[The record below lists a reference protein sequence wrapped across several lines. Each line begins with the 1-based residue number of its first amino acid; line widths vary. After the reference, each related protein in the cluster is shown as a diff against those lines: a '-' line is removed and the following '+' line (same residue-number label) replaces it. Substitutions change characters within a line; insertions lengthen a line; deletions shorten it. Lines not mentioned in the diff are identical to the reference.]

1 MDEKQKPLYELY
13 TELPEFGYQVAETYE
28 EFEKAFT
35 TDPDAENNRHALFEE
50 LKEQGLG
57 PEDYETFYSTLFQ
70 PKDANTSVAIDPN
83 APKPSTQP
91 QTKQTDQKSNG
102 TATNVVPG
110 TGPATETTDKVAAAK
125 GANNSLLG
133 GSQSITSVL
142 DNMAND
148 AKQAVTTPTDPQLT
162 QSAQSASMQH
172 GQPPTV
178 VSQQEKARGYNVWKT
193 KINNAFDTY
202 AQGKIDDK
210 QFKST
215 IESVAKDIESRT
227 GNNEERNEF
236 NTFIKDLQKRAQN
249 TRNTKSVQVKAG
261 YEAFPD
267 NSDSVVWDFKLSRK
281 QLPHQQD
288 YVRTLRNMVTGGQ
301 SFNVMYNVTDPE
313 IQRDYQ
319 IVSDPKAESTYKPND
334 YILGESEAQK
344 DRDYQLYAAYLYLNG
359 GDLPDWLD
367 YTAQNNIKALSKKDL
382 ETKANQWK
390 SLVDGTRTK
399 RKYKGQNSIADY
411 YASQNTFSTG
421 EARATRGNR
430 FATIVLPN
438 GTYQTVDIHDVK
450 GDQASVGDAR
460 KAFNARFNST
470 ETADGSGGGN
480 AQAPKGDTYLMPTIF
495 NEERYSNSF
504 PEWDDLDDKTKAQ
517 FDNSVFKYW
526 DEMNKRQAISVPV
539 FVANGKS
546 VDRAEDEFNA
556 KNAKTQFAQLTKRE
570 EIESQLKH
578 AKKLREQLETAYENL
593 RQSAREERGGGVST
607 MLGDAGQFRA
617 AFHNID
623 NFIEAG
629 ERAIKDRHYS
639 AFASFWENFSDADG
653 WTLGLTGL
661 NEALGL
667 NHLASG
673 EGVNPEIEKAFGG
686 KKGVKEFAAAVQYF
700 GQKSEQ
706 WRQKLGYYD
715 EAGKAGLIQFMG
727 SSLLPT
733 FKIATVAGNAA
744 KGVIKYLGKYAVR
757 ALDKGV
763 AETASAGV
771 RAVSQSAINRS
782 LKTAL
787 KEGGMAAATRYGAAK
802 TLNVGVNATALAAQG
817 FTDGT
822 ILSVPEVFT
831 NVANYSTGNAQVA
844 EITREGIKFGD
855 KLFVHDD
862 QKSERDVI
870 KETFQRGQAEWMGM
884 RLGEI
889 FGPWSRYLDQH
900 MMSWG
905 KTAYKKTLGKFLDGS
920 NLDKTLGMIAKG
932 AKATDVYKFVTNR
945 FEQAGMGGSLTF
957 YAQNNLSQLINVMT
971 VGDMS
976 VGEAL
981 SGKKGNN
988 ISWADMTWGQI
999 QKAWGAVIDN
1009 AIVCGVHTTIGAASY
1024 KKQCFDLARL
1034 QRKNEKECSRVL
1046 GEDYWSKLKHDIDL
1060 CGETSDKALI
1070 AYTRAIKDNT
1080 DLSDEAKQAIINY
1093 AVTFKTQQALNYG
1106 ALNNGKTNALDLR
1119 YQEAYD
1125 AGADVKSPDE
1135 ISKLQENANSAK
1147 ESLAKLLGCSTDE
1160 VDSKVKGFGEGYREI
1175 YEAATKDIPD
1185 EQKKKE
1191 VQNAL
1196 DVYFTNLAAVEGAH
1210 DVLIID
1216 HEQKLEQNKS
1226 YVEQNSNKESETTI
1240 QATDKDGR
1248 IWYVISGDP
1257 RSTNS
1262 SDMLI
1267 VRDGVTGEIGHGS
1280 ASEFEFAS
1288 EQNTQDLV
1296 NEGNKSI
1303 SEEYLSKRNAI
1314 LKGETLPERGD
1325 KVSVLDA
1332 NGKVIEVT
1340 VEGIEQSETDGTPT
1354 GITVRTEDG
1363 QMYNFT
1369 TDEYRNA
1376 VKGVAERET
1385 ATYIKNDNSALNR
1398 AVSSSQIA
1406 TGTEFVHN
1414 GKRYTFDHIDDKGNW
1429 VARPVGQE
1437 GHLVEF
1443 SEEEVRTGIDDLLNG
1458 KDQDSEQSETNIDEE
1473 IKVGTEFT
1481 FEDGTPGVVTEI
1493 KDDGTIF
1500 IASKDSPVSF
1510 GETRERVA
1518 ELIAKSNNAEQA
1530 TDAIGEGSKTQ
1541 DSPETATD
1549 DRKKQTAADISVDD
1563 EITIN
1568 GHTYKVEGIDG
1579 NKCAIE
1585 KDGRRYIWRVSD
1597 IEKGIEDGRVK
1608 INAETKS
1615 TDAAGQSSEA
1625 GIAPGERTEGE
1636 SATGLS
1642 SGNKIPEGEAV
1653 SSDVSSDQET
1663 DKVETSHT
1671 NEEESSAEVKSQPQ
1685 EGQTIVTG
1693 EKPKEVPATEAS
1705 IDHHTPAL
1713 NRIPKDEKGEP
1724 MFEKAPLDQ
1733 SYDALLE
1740 QTGGSAETTSEVIK
1754 EMIED
1759 KRKALADAESEEI
1772 PHADGA
1778 MAKIAARKAHDEKVK
1793 QARQELEYWENLA
1806 RVPEERKDNASTTD
1820 EHGVPF
1826 VTSSDGNVDFG
1837 QITEST
1843 GLEAAPIRLSE
1854 GVVDEKGNGYG
1865 LKHIEVRHGAQI
1877 RNAGFAS
1884 VKDFVKYVAENYD
1897 KDNVKVGKRRADG
1910 SGTYLIQVE
1919 DGHSNVLYI
1928 ELSRDGKYWNVN
1940 SGGVFRKGYAEKK
1953 ENVERNSEGSAS
1965 AATTQDQSFVQTDS
1979 KNGSE
1984 SAVTHGDS
1992 QRVSVGKDTNEDDTT
2007 QTSPT
2012 EKSETDNKNTLS
2024 DQVSEASKG
2033 VGTEST
2039 GSKKT
2044 NARKTDGEPH
2054 AHSEQPLTERTR
2066 QACESVAKSLGIDVE
2081 WVDHLSENGE
2091 FDPNGKNGRPVI
2103 RIARDA
2109 ENPLSTVFGHEGTHA
2124 VRSISEEA
2132 YKSLVDKARAV
2143 VGEEEWNQRLKDA
2156 KELYEDDHLTDDQIV
2171 EEVVADI
2178 VGEMI
2183 TNRDMAEKLAY
2194 RLDHPT
2200 LSALR
2205 DVARK
2210 MWETVKRFVGGNK
2223 LTAYE
2228 QAVKDFAD
2236 TIERAFADA
2245 QKVYADEVATPSIE
2259 GMATRFGETFTDYRP
2274 QSVPWGSGT
2283 LTDKANA
2290 PKRYSQRQ
2298 IIKGAGLDV
2307 DIEKDGKVTFSLGG
2321 RKFDKTHHLTV
2332 DDVKSI
2338 DSPLNALVN
2347 TCVKNGSL
2355 KDPETVFEKY
2365 TDFLN
2370 RVLDKGDKGFEYL
2383 SDQWA
2388 WSGEALYKSVSNNSD
2403 AQYTKSVDITRVCKK
2418 NEAVIN
2424 AICELQ
2430 LQQRY
2435 GVTPG
2440 QVLDLYNASIE
2451 QDFQVPCPVCYVFS
2465 RYINN
2470 GQYASALI
2478 QGKELYGDKIKDTSK
2493 MTPAQRQKYVQ
2504 GWLDELSAIK
2514 QWKTEHKNEIAE
2526 AKRNLSTIMQ
2536 TVDALAE
2543 DITSG
2548 KLTGALRANA
2558 EKKIRALNKL
2568 YQESLNLVNYA
2579 SLDGWITNFAIFKKG
2594 GKGTAEETT
2603 ETDTLEEDNSTTFDV
2618 NEWHPYEDTYREGGE
2633 IYPDEVALDLRRAA
2647 EASVEY
2653 PGIERF
2659 RHTRGAAAGKAIQ
2672 LAADNALGET
2682 AELLGI
2688 ANPEDRKNNYSALQK
2703 AYAEASPEARA
2714 KLMKMHEDRIK
2725 KSIVYAARQT
2735 LRGGIRQW
2743 SWSDNIERLSP
2754 DVFVNLMQIHMIG
2767 GALQAYSKQLE
2778 GVELVAAMNGYV
2790 NGSLM
2795 GKGIGYKKVSADY
2808 DGPKYYNVR
2817 DGQYYTLVFDNV
2829 VGIEPFD
2836 HDGKHG
2842 LFYLNQM
2849 YDRAGNIIV
2858 GMDDIHVRACMADPR
2873 IFFIIPWHKS
2883 GMTNHI
2889 LMQMY
2894 SYLGVPLDG
2903 LEGARDY
2910 TDVQEEKKYTEKSNV
2925 PSDVQSFWESHNY
2938 NDKFRSGI
2946 GTIESGRMVTS
2957 EDGKTYL
2964 RLSEAQLHY
2973 RELRNALLEH
2983 NSYDANDKFWAEH
2996 QDWLQEI
3003 EADEFLSQVRKKVK
3017 AVNDLGETMTSGDTN
3032 YVYPYEYW
3040 DMNSTFD
3047 TADVNGQ
3054 RYLEYCRRMGF
3065 QPKFTGIAKGKFTDF
3080 GNFADEPGYWKLLI
3094 DRRMYDRQGKF
3105 QDLTPVTL
3113 DGFTPDLCDPEKT
3126 GERFN
3131 VTRVADDAKTKDIV
3145 GRAQEMERERGYAKT
3160 GRTRDRQFVPT
3171 PKYDSSSTYASRAA
3185 KRDAAA
3191 QRYNKAALADA
3202 RVLAD
3207 AKSILEGK
3215 AKDAYEKAKAKGNV
3229 SEERLAQLEKEYK
3242 DAKREREK
3250 AQKAAGTAGVRH
3262 SRRRNPTPEERAI
3275 RDELANTMKDAG
3287 IDVSVDDEVGQKV
3300 MDAEREM
3307 DDVRMEAKHHSEEA
3321 ERRNRTLSTVDNA
3334 ISIVS
3339 GRPVKEVRAERK
3351 AREEK
3356 FKAETKDLYDRVL
3369 SGNFDDVTLQRIN
3382 DYLDNVTPNNEFGRR
3397 ISKRLP
3403 QEVVRRVRK
3412 GERASEVDVLFS
3424 RISESAV
3431 PANERTRPEAKRRI
3445 EEKKKELLKGWAI
3458 ATGNWHTSVEDFTH
3472 NTEPIGSGKD
3482 SVVYQSDDGKSVIK
3496 VSAGKDNLKKFRPD
3510 IDAITLFNHVFRN
3523 SPYKILGYGE
3533 VDGKFVKFLKQPI
3546 VDFTDSTPL
3555 SAEERVRY
3563 MDNLGFKPMNE
3574 ERTAFTNGTYVV
3586 ADLQGNNIVRDKAG
3600 NIRVIDADVKLHTKD
3615 FGGKYQYPAVETDF
3629 PADNGIREQRV
3640 YHGSGADFDH
3650 FDHSHMGEGEG
3661 AQVYGWGTYVTEV
3674 EGIGRMYARASNQS
3688 TLQKEKLKSDIS
3700 RARERL
3706 PFMKGEYKTALE
3718 KEIVQKEEELSKIS
3732 DANHH
3737 LYTVEIPDD
3746 NGSNYLDW
3754 TKEYSEK
3761 DVYSI
3766 VDRLLDVAAAKEKD
3780 GNLDDY
3786 EKFRDAADHIAEWVD
3801 GGLENDFFNKL
3812 TGANIYRKVAGS
3824 FEDYSEEEASKLLS
3838 EAGFTGIKYPAENM
3852 RGGRADGAKDYVVF
3866 NEADA
3871 KITDHIRFFRTPNGE
3886 AYGFTLGGK
3895 IYIDPRIA
3903 KADTPIHEYTHLWAT
3918 ALRQGNP
3925 EEWANVVNLMKG
3937 EKELW
3942 DEVKRR
3948 YPELKTDDEIA
3959 DEVLAHYSGKRG
3971 AERLREEQRK
3981 IAEGEGTTLEKARA
3995 IRALENVKRALDKFW
4010 KGVADFLHIHYTSAE
4025 EVADRVMSDLLNGVN
4040 PTKYGT
4046 DNKVR
4051 EQYLGEKGAENLD
4064 GNYVNKDLNRMGNKA
4079 VAEKM
4084 EKDGKDDATIKI
4096 ATGWERGADGKWRY
4110 EIPDFTVD
4118 FEYAQYCIENG
4129 KDAPLWRVARE
4140 TDLFLAYP
4148 ELGDIPVKFAPRSD
4162 EGGHYDP
4169 NTHEIVVSTY
4179 GKLDQESFH
4188 DVLIHEVQHAIQDIE
4203 GFNPGANPQDSRV
4216 KSLAAKAD
4224 RYYMAQLKAQ
4234 ASVKGNLKRM
4244 SQSTIKEKEEEAQ
4257 KEYDVDYLTAH
4268 LIVDTQRRTR
4278 FPEEAKQKIIKQL
4291 VQKCHNTPLEVR
4303 KASADIIND
4312 PDYFFKKL
4320 SHKAFDV
4327 YMKNMGEVEARNVE
4341 TRRLLSDFTR
4351 RHTIATDTEDIPRDK
4366 QLFVYGD
4373 SNGGGKRH
4381 SRRKGKDHTIY
4392 GGNSGYV
4399 GHSMSKRA
4407 AEAREEGRYPK
4418 NDFRKTYEVS
4428 PKSFDALVEAGIIND
4443 GEWHH
4448 TSVYGNKTTFY
4459 GWDDIDAQIYAEN
4472 KAEIDGIVK
4481 QTKPMTFDEMNDY
4494 VRSNNPFK
4502 RESTSKEYNDRIDE
4516 VYRWGNREGRKINAE
4531 YESGTTEESE
4541 NERMYRL
4548 NELRAEEERRMDDIR
4563 RQYPEDALIEANNKK
4578 HSEWESE
4585 QIANM
4590 RNHNKNLSDKLNKF
4604 FEEKRKEYSEESG
4617 VRYSLRSGEDLK
4629 AQYKLTDKE
4638 KDDATKRI
4646 DERIAD
4652 LHRQREMEQSLKSE
4666 NGNFAESHND
4676 SGYLPRDTKA
4686 VGAQSVVPSGA
4697 KVENKFSPKE
4707 SLLKNLSDFI
4717 SNFGDADNINAENF
4731 PTQLFEGF
4739 GFKQREEA
4747 KDKQTSLYVKTQ
4759 TADGEKL
4766 TIRLSDHSGNALS
4779 IIKKGGRADKG
4790 YSIVIETP
4798 SSANTKFKPNK
4809 YSKVIEFVYKNP
4821 TKERLEQIAK
4831 GVFDLVDNGEYIDLA
4846 DADEIHSSPKIGG
4859 EPNGLP
4865 APSGLSVTYKQNEN
4879 SSFRTSYGTTTE
4891 KESPEAKTA
4900 AADTLSKEMNLQGNV
4915 TVLTSTD
4922 GLTGKKAS
4930 APGWCDPKTG
4940 HITIVLPNNADAA
4953 DVQKT
4958 VFHEAVGHH
4967 GLRRLVGDGNFN
4979 DFLDNVYNNAEQG
4992 ITQAIDQLA
5001 KEKHQ
5006 GDRRK
5011 ATEEYMST
5019 LAEDGSFL
5027 NAGNRSLFQKV
5038 KQLFT
5043 DLLRKAGINLGTKL
5057 TDNDLRYILWKSYK
5071 NLTDNGNPD
5080 VFSQAEDI
5088 AKQNHLKVGD
5098 YAKHET
5104 AAEREINNADN
5115 ERGLLFRT
5123 PSAPNNDPMNVA
5135 SSYYN
5140 QKAETLGTK
5149 TLFGGL
5155 WAAMRH
5161 PKENGRKFLNEASES
5176 FFDYSRSVKALQ
5188 DGIAKALGRPIRD
5201 DEDAWRTMNT
5211 LPAVNQEQLNAVQ
5224 NNLVAPLGEHI
5235 GNIIKNTK
5243 DKPGGARTMDDVEI
5257 YLNCKHALERNKA
5270 MAERNA
5276 EEVMDKAKKNLANMM
5291 DKAYAEKLRIMASGD
5306 QQAISDYNKEVSNI
5320 KSRMAQ
5326 GKRIADSEY
5335 AKVAADQLGTFADR
5349 KGLLVVIGQ
5358 TADAYIDASRDQY
5371 VEAQRRDYSG
5381 LTEIFHPDYK
5391 EQRAQGVT
5399 YDVNDLEDEAQ
5410 NLVAQFEGAVG
5421 KADIDEL
5428 WKLVGNLTDFALRK
5442 SYVSGNIS
5450 LQQYQSTKAMYANY
5464 VPLRGWNS
5472 KNADDVY
5479 NYVSGG
5485 NGLTPEDFQKVM
5497 KKAYGRESRAGY
5509 IFGTM
5514 IDMATTAVSQG
5525 NRNVMKQCLLNLAE
5539 RSQTNLLRAGEVV
5552 YEQSSNGTLTP
5563 VLPKVHDG
5571 MTEQEI
5577 ADAYSDWQDD
5587 VKNGLA
5593 NGTYIRINSKLKTG
5607 FNAPQW
5613 EEDQHQIVVN
5623 RNGKKYIVYVN
5634 GNPRA
5639 AQAVNGL
5646 LDFTSDYN
5654 ATEKRLLRHFAA
5666 VQTSFS
5672 PEFVVSNAQR
5682 DLATAAASGFIKEG
5696 AGYTKDFVAN
5706 YFKIMPGG
5714 SLLNGD
5720 AKTGTEKVVG
5730 IYDLIRRY
5738 DRNEL
5743 DLTNDTDR
5751 YYYEFCTNGGK
5762 TGITNLR
5769 RIEDY
5774 QEQVDKMTREV
5785 QNKYGTMPRRA
5796 VKGIL
5801 DAIEYIN
5808 AGVEN
5813 ATRFATYM
5821 TSRQRGKSV
5830 KQSIHD
5836 AKECSVNFNAHG
5848 SGAWMDSFFRK
5859 HYNYANAVFQSLRMN
5874 KEWMKSDPKRYTGVV
5889 AGALAMGMLSA
5900 LLGTAICGGND
5911 DDENGYYGLS
5921 EWNRYRFFNIPVA
5934 KHGFL
5939 HYALP
5944 QEFRGMFGTGASI
5957 VDLING
5963 KITTDHFVKTLMSNI
5978 NDFSVVPFYDD
5989 DAYNLASG
5997 DMSIPGMLVKGFIP
6011 TAVAPITDA
6020 YLYNRDFLGRPIT
6033 NATSNNQQAP
6043 EWQRAGKDTPQA
6055 MIDAS
6060 KWLNEH
6066 TGGQPNRRGGLE
6078 NATGTM
6084 LNPSA
6089 IWYIIEQVGGG
6100 TMTFATKMKKT
6111 FEAMLTGDTSELKV
6125 NDIPF
6130 AGKFYVSSGDDK
6142 SKQRTI
6148 NEQYNGITQDFKNLD
6163 YELRK
6168 NWRGKNITDGEFN
6181 LRMRELMDE
6190 GQVELWDSIVGNEH
6204 AIKKMQRAIRKN
6216 PDDEE
6221 LKKELDSLIYQNK
6234 VEIVHKYEAWKKK
6247 YHK

>member
-13 TELPEFGYQVAETYE
+13 TELPESGYQVAETYE

-35 TDPDAENNRHALFEE
+35 TDPDAEKNRHTLFEE
-50 LKEQGLG
+50 LKDKGLG
-57 PEDYETFYSTLFQ
+57 PENYETFYSTLFQ
-70 PKDANTSVAIDPN
+70 PKDAKTSVAIDPN
-83 APKPSTQP
+83 TTKPSTQS
-91 QTKQTDQKSNG
+91 QTKQVDQ
-102 TATNVVPG
+102 TATGTPTNVASG
-110 TGPATETTDKVAAAK
+110 TGSAAGTTDKVAAAK
-125 GANNSLLG
+125 DANK
-133 GSQSITSVL
+133 SQLDSRPSITSVL
-142 DNMAND
+142 DNVAND
-148 AKQAVTTPTDPQLT
+148 VKQAVTTSTDPQLN

-172 GQPPTV
+172 GQSPTV
-178 VSQQEKARGYNVWKT
+178 VNQQEKSRGYNVWKT
-193 KINNAFDTY
+193 KISNAFDDY
-202 AQGKIDDK
+202 ALGKIDDK

-215 IESVAKDIESRT
+215 IDNVGKDIESGT
-227 GNNEERNEF
+227 DNQDERNEF

-249 TRNTKSVQVKAG
+249 TRSTKSVQVKAG
-261 YEAFPD
+261 YEAFPN

-334 YILGESEAQK
+334 YILGESKAQK
-344 DRDYQLYAAYLYLNG
+344 DKDYQLYAAYLYLNG

-367 YTAQNNIKALSKKDL
+367 YTAQNKIKALSKQEL

-399 RKYKGQNSIADY
+399 RKYKGLNSIADY

-421 EARATRGNR
+421 EARATYGNR

-438 GTYQTVDIHDVK
+438 GTYQTVDIHGVK

-470 ETADGSGGGN
+470 ETADESGNGN

-539 FVANGKS
+539 FVENGKS
-546 VDRAEDEFNA
+546 VDKAEDEFNA

-570 EIESQLKH
+570 EIESQIKQ
-578 AKKLREQLETAYENL
+578 AKKLRKLLETAFENL
-593 RQSAREERGGGVST
+593 RQSAKEERNGGVST
-607 MLGDAGQFRA
+607 MLGDAGQFRV
-617 AFHNID
+617 AFRNID

-639 AFASFWENFSDADG
+639 AFTSFWENLSDAGG
-653 WTLGLTGL
+653 WSLGLTNL

-673 EGVNPEIEKAFGG
+673 EGVSPEIEKAFGG

-700 GQKSEQ
+700 GQKAEQ

-727 SSLLPT
+727 TSMLPT
-733 FKIATVAGNAA
+733 FKVATLAGNAA
-744 KGVIKYLGKYAVR
+744 KGVVKFLGKYAVK

-763 AETASAGV
+763 AETASASI

-802 TLNVGVNATALAAQG
+802 SLNVGVNAAALVAQG

-831 NVANYSTGNAQVA
+831 NVANRRTGNAQVA

-855 KLFVHDD
+855 ELFVHDN
-862 QKSERDVI
+862 QNSERDVI
-870 KETFQRGQAEWMGM
+870 KETLQRGQAEWMGM

-920 NLDKTLGMIAKG
+920 NLEKTLGMIAKG
-932 AKATDVYKFVTNR
+932 AKATDVYKYVTNR
-945 FEQAGMGGSLTF
+945 LEQAGMGGSLTF
-957 YAQNNLSQLINVMT
+957 YTQNNLSQLINALT
-971 VGDMS
+971 VGDVS
-976 VGEAL
+976 VSEAL

-1024 KKQCFDLARL
+1024 KKQCLDLTRL
-1034 QRKNEKECSRVL
+1034 QRKNEKECTRVL
-1046 GEDYWSKLKHDIDL
+1046 DEEYWAKLKHDIDL

-1070 AYTRAIKDNT
+1070 AYTRAIRDNA
-1080 DLSDEAKQAIINY
+1080 DLSGEAKQAIINY
-1093 AVTFKTQQALNYG
+1093 ALTLKTQQALNYG

-1119 YQEAYD
+1119 YQDAYD

-1135 ISKLQENANSAK
+1135 ISKLQENANSARV
-1147 ESLAKLLGCSTDE
+1147 SLAKLLGCSTDE

-1175 YEAATKDIPD
+1175 YEAATKDIAD

-1191 VQNAL
+1191 VQNVL

-1210 DVLIID
+1210 DALIVD

-1226 YVEQNSNKESETTI
+1226 YVEQNSNKESGTTI

-1257 RSTNS
+1257 RRTNS

-1280 ASEFEFAS
+1280 VSEFEFAS

-1385 ATYIKNDNSALNR
+1385 ATYIGNDNFALNR
-1398 AVSSSQIA
+1398 AISSSQVA
-1406 TGTEFVHN
+1406 TGTEFVHD
-1414 GKRYTFDHIDDKGNW
+1414 GKRYTFDHIDDNGNW

-1437 GHLVEF
+1437 GHSVEF
-1443 SEEEVRTGIDDLLNG
+1443 SEEEVRTGIDDLLAG
-1458 KDQDSEQSETNIDEE
+1458 KVQGSEQSEANNDEE

-1481 FEDGTPGVVTEI
+1481 FEDGTPGVVTGI
-1493 KDDGTIF
+1493 RDDGTFF

-1510 GETRERVA
+1510 DASRERVT
-1518 ELIAKSNNAEQA
+1518 ELIAKSHNAERA
-1530 TDAIGEGSKTQ
+1530 TDASGESPKTQ
-1541 DSPETATD
+1541 DTTKTAAD
-1549 DRKKQTAADISVDD
+1549 DKKEQTAADISVGDK
-1563 EITIN
+1563 ITIN
-1568 GHTYKVEGIDG
+1568 GHIYKVEGIDG
-1579 NKCAIE
+1579 NRCAIE

-1608 INAETKS
+1608 INAETES
-1615 TDAAGQSSEA
+1615 TDAAEKSSETD
-1625 GIAPGERTEGE
+1625 IAPAERIEDE
-1636 SATGLS
+1636 SAIGLS
-1642 SGNKIPEGEAV
+1642 EANKIPEGEAT
-1653 SSDVSSDQET
+1653 SSDQET
-1663 DKVETSHT
+1663 GKLETPHT
-1671 NEEESSAEVKSQPQ
+1671 DVEESSAEVKPQPQ
-1685 EGQTIVTG
+1685 EGQAIVTD
-1693 EKPKEVPATEAS
+1693 ENPKETPTTEAPL
-1705 IDHHTPAL
+1705 DHHAPAL

-1754 EMIED
+1754 EMVED
-1759 KRKALADAESEEI
+1759 KRKALADAEAEEI
-1772 PHADGA
+1772 PHANGA

-1793 QARQELEYWENLA
+1793 QARQELEYWEDLA
-1806 RVPEERKDNASTTD
+1806 RVPEERARAEEEPQPIGKGFFGNIYDQFKGKVKAALD
-1820 EHGVPF
+1820 FLLKHREGDLLGVF
-1826 VTSSDGNVDFG
+1826 HRDDLGDIDLVWGNRA
-1837 QITEST
+1837 ENR
-1843 GLEAAPIRLSE
+1843 GLDHII
-1854 GVVDEKGNGYG
+1854 D
-1865 LKHIEVRHGAQI
+1865 KHIERYHDFA
-1877 RNAGFAS
+1877 NAEEAMRIIDDVINNGQVNEKKS
-1884 VKDFVKYVAENYD
+1884 RWDKVVLD
-1897 KDNVKVGKRRADG
+1897 KDGYSVVIRKNLRDDKGN
-1910 SGTYLIQVE
+1910 I
-1919 DGHSNVLYI
+1919 I
-1928 ELSRDGKYWNVN
+1928 EN
-1940 SGGVFRKGYAEKK
+1940 SKNWVVTAFDNNRTEKEK
-1953 ENVERNSEGSAS
+1953 SSPDITIATPNTDEGSRAVAPGEDSS
-1965 AATTQDQSFVQTDS
+1965 AYKGTIEHTT
-1979 KNGSE
+1979 
-1984 SAVTHGDS
+1984 
-1992 QRVSVGKDTNEDDTT
+1992 GK
-2007 QTSPT
+2007 TSST
-2012 EKSETDNKNTLS
+2012 EKAETDNKNSVS
-2024 DQVSEASKG
+2024 DQISEVSTG
-2033 VGTEST
+2033 VDAEFT
-2039 GSKKT
+2039 GSKKG

-2054 AHSEQPLTERTR
+2054 AHPEQPLTERTR

-2081 WVDHLSENGE
+2081 WVDHMPENGSYA
-2091 FDPNGKNGRPVI
+2091 PHGKNGRPVI
-2103 RIARDA
+2103 CIARDA

-2124 VRSISEEA
+2124 VRSISEDA

-2143 VGEEEWNQRLKDA
+2143 VGDEEWNKRFKA
-2156 KELYEDDHLTDDQIV
+2156 TKELYEGEHLTDDQIA

-2183 TNRDMAEKLAY
+2183 TDRDMAEKLAY

-2245 QKVYADEVATPSIE
+2245 KEASESLSESTRTEMAENSLGISGGAVMSDYARGIKNRTGYQTPNERGEFADDSEKHSKRTLPFTIVYYKSLANARQSTANALENWSMRRAIQDEVNEIIDGFEDKME
-2259 GMATRFGETFTDYRP
+2259 GR
-2274 QSVPWGSGT
+2274 
-2283 LTDKANA
+2283 DKTSLGNSPVRKQADI
-2290 PKRYSQRQ
+2290 YGFSF
-2298 IIKGAGLDV
+2298 DV
-2307 DIEKDGKVTFSLGG
+2307 DTS
-2321 RKFDKTHHLTV
+2321 
-2332 DDVKSI
+2332 
-2338 DSPLNALVN
+2338 
-2347 TCVKNGSL
+2347 
-2355 KDPETVFEKY
+2355 
-2365 TDFLN
+2365 
-2370 RVLDKGDKGFEYL
+2370 
-2383 SDQWA
+2383 
-2388 WSGEALYKSVSNNSD
+2388 
-2403 AQYTKSVDITRVCKK
+2403 
-2418 NEAVIN
+2418 
-2424 AICELQ
+2424 
-2430 LQQRY
+2430 
-2435 GVTPG
+2435 
-2440 QVLDLYNASIE
+2440 
-2451 QDFQVPCPVCYVFS
+2451 CPRS
-2465 RYINN
+2465 
-2470 GQYASALI
+2470 
-2478 QGKELYGDKIKDTSK
+2478 
-2493 MTPAQRQKYVQ
+2493 
-2504 GWLDELSAIK
+2504 
-2514 QWKTEHKNEIAE
+2514 
-2526 AKRNLSTIMQ
+2526 
-2536 TVDALAE
+2536 
-2543 DITSG
+2543 
-2548 KLTGALRANA
+2548 
-2558 EKKIRALNKL
+2558 
-2568 YQESLNLVNYA
+2568 
-2579 SLDGWITNFAIFKKG
+2579 
-2594 GKGTAEETT
+2594 
-2603 ETDTLEEDNSTTFDV
+2603 
-2618 NEWHPYEDTYREGGE
+2618 
-2633 IYPDEVALDLRRAA
+2633 
-2647 EASVEY
+2647 
-2653 PGIERF
+2653 
-2659 RHTRGAAAGKAIQ
+2659 
-2672 LAADNALGET
+2672 
-2682 AELLGI
+2682 
-2688 ANPEDRKNNYSALQK
+2688 
-2703 AYAEASPEARA
+2703 
-2714 KLMKMHEDRIK
+2714 
-2725 KSIVYAARQT
+2725 
-2735 LRGGIRQW
+2735 
-2743 SWSDNIERLSP
+2743 
-2754 DVFVNLMQIHMIG
+2754 FVNLACVEEAERRLGRPLTLKESVQLNEHLRAYGLQIPCVYCYVENKRQ
-2767 GALQAYSKQLE
+2767 ALKDSIHTFMAARN
-2778 GVELVAAMNGYV
+2778 GV
-2790 NGSLM
+2790 
-2795 GKGIGYKKVSADY
+2795 
-2808 DGPKYYNVR
+2808 YN
-2817 DGQYYTLVFDNV
+2817 
-2829 VGIEPFD
+2829 
-2836 HDGKHG
+2836 
-2842 LFYLNQM
+2842 
-2849 YDRAGNIIV
+2849 A
-2858 GMDDIHVRACMADPR
+2858 
-2873 IFFIIPWHKS
+2873 KS
-2883 GMTNHI
+2883 
-2889 LMQMY
+2889 
-2894 SYLGVPLDG
+2894 
-2903 LEGARDY
+2903 
-2910 TDVQEEKKYTEKSNV
+2910 
-2925 PSDVQSFWESHNY
+2925 
-2938 NDKFRSGI
+2938 
-2946 GTIESGRMVTS
+2946 
-2957 EDGKTYL
+2957 
-2964 RLSEAQLHY
+2964 
-2973 RELRNALLEH
+2973 
-2983 NSYDANDKFWAEH
+2983 
-2996 QDWLQEI
+2996 
-3003 EADEFLSQVRKKVK
+3003 
-3017 AVNDLGETMTSGDTN
+3017 
-3032 YVYPYEYW
+3032 
-3040 DMNSTFD
+3040 
-3047 TADVNGQ
+3047 
-3054 RYLEYCRRMGF
+3054 
-3065 QPKFTGIAKGKFTDF
+3065 
-3080 GNFADEPGYWKLLI
+3080 
-3094 DRRMYDRQGKF
+3094 
-3105 QDLTPVTL
+3105 
-3113 DGFTPDLCDPEKT
+3113 
-3126 GERFN
+3126 
-3131 VTRVADDAKTKDIV
+3131 
-3145 GRAQEMERERGYAKT
+3145 ERERRKLMYGQRKPTAK
-3160 GRTRDRQFVPT
+3160 DP
-3171 PKYDSSSTYASRAA
+3171 STLT
-3185 KRDAAA
+3185 KAA
-3191 QRYNKAALADA
+3191 QTRLAEWSQRKDAGDDYNPSLPELYSQYNNARSYVLLMLGSLNERGDISETNSANALAK
-3202 RVLAD
+3202 V
-3207 AKSILEGK
+3207 
-3215 AKDAYEKAKAKGNV
+3215 V
-3229 SEERLAQLEKEYK
+3229 TERLAQYADLHDADKSFVKGEITSICEDWIYDKVHKEEHTHFSE
-3242 DAKREREK
+3242 DAAYDCDTRNIFRPLSLWNEATKYAKSSSSAKKVSKYMPYTDELRYLTPEQIDALNSIGGLRFHSNNDFRIDYVEDYFQVLAHMSAIGLMGQAYTKSPDFVRIFGGTGLRVNMSIAAYGGENGKPIIMNEQEGFNWKVAQELREK
-3250 AQKAAGTAGVRH
+3250 YPDAGVMMMVTNDAQLEYALNCPWIDMVIPFHASGLPRAVWYNMRQWQNYTAKQNEKLINAADKKKALKAKGIDFKKETEGMSKDKASAWLNDTYDKTFGTKHVYGIKEGKRVLVCPHFEPGDKVIENETGRYEIPGHHNDLQTYLQLCEEYGVKPRFAGIKVRDANGKLIDVTEHPNYMKLIKETARTEMEQHPVEFNIDQADERMPLITEDNAHIIFGNNYDKAEIGKHMSPMQYAMTQMFDFAKKGGYTDVKDYKTLSESTGYGDIVGDFIDNVVKKNRPINYLTDDAHLMASITNKALTEAYGGRMPYEGKRKADVRH
-3262 SRRRNPTPEERAI
+3262 SRRSKVTPEERAI
-3275 RDELANTMKDAG
+3275 RDELANTMKNAG
-3287 IDVSVDDEVGQKV
+3287 IDVSVDDEEGQRV
-3300 MDAEREM
+3300 MDDAREM
-3307 DDVRMEAKHHSEEA
+3307 DDVRLSAKRKRALETAYVSQSEEHQPTVVSSA
-3321 ERRNRTLSTVDNA
+3321 DGAKVLKDIDIIVSKYEKHSNQTKTFIGDVATALGATRDGSKSEYATFETKNGKIVTIRLADHNATVSNFDNRGELDG
-3334 ISIVS
+3334 ISIVITPKTNEGITNDGDAHVVEHFYDSIKLRRADGKPLAEIVKSIKQSLYS
-3339 GRPVKEVRAERK
+3339 GEFKDTTGLAER
-3351 AREEK
+3351 
-3356 FKAETKDLYDRVL
+3356 
-3369 SGNFDDVTLQRIN
+3369 
-3382 DYLDNVTPNNEFGRR
+3382 
-3397 ISKRLP
+3397 
-3403 QEVVRRVRK
+3403 QEV
-3412 GERASEVDVLFS
+3412 
-3424 RISESAV
+3424 
-3431 PANERTRPEAKRRI
+3431 N
-3445 EEKKKELLKGWAI
+3445 
-3458 ATGNWHTSVEDFTH
+3458 
-3472 NTEPIGSGKD
+3472 
-3482 SVVYQSDDGKSVIK
+3482 
-3496 VSAGKDNLKKFRPD
+3496 
-3510 IDAITLFNHVFRN
+3510 
-3523 SPYKILGYGE
+3523 
-3533 VDGKFVKFLKQPI
+3533 
-3546 VDFTDSTPL
+3546 
-3555 SAEERVRY
+3555 
-3563 MDNLGFKPMNE
+3563 
-3574 ERTAFTNGTYVV
+3574 
-3586 ADLQGNNIVRDKAG
+3586 AD
-3600 NIRVIDADVKLHTKD
+3600 T
-3615 FGGKYQYPAVETDF
+3615 
-3629 PADNGIREQRV
+3629 IREQRV

-3674 EGIGRMYARASNQS
+3674 EGIGRTYARASNQS
-3688 TLQKEKLKSDIS
+3688 TLRKEKLKSDIS
-3700 RARERL
+3700 RAKERL

-3718 KEIVQKEEELSKIS
+3718 KEIAQKEEELSKMS

-3746 NGSNYLDW
+3746 NGNNYLDW
-3754 TKEYSEK
+3754 TKEYSED

-3766 VDRLLDVAAAKEKD
+3766 IERLLDVAATKAKE
-3780 GNLDDY
+3780 GNLDER
-3786 EKFRDAADHIAEWVD
+3786 EKLRGAADRIAEWVD
-3801 GGLENDFFNKL
+3801 GDLKNDFFDKL
-3812 TGANIYRKVAGS
+3812 TGENIYRKVAGS

-3838 EAGFTGIKYPAENM
+3838 EAGFAGIKYPAENM
-3852 RGGRADGAKDYVVF
+3852 SGGRADGAKDYVIF

-3871 KITDHIRFFRTPNGE
+3871 QITDHIRFFRTPNGE
-3886 AYGFTLGGK
+3886 AYGFTKGGK

-3925 EEWANVVNLMKG
+3925 KEWANVVNLMKG

-3942 DEVKRR
+3942 DDVKKR
-3948 YPELKTDDEIA
+3948 YPELKADDEIA

-3971 AERLREEQRK
+3971 AERLRKEQRK
-3981 IAEGEGTTLEKARA
+3981 IAEGEGSIFEKARA
-3995 IRALENVKRALDKFW
+3995 IRALEKVKQALDKFW

-4040 PTKYGT
+4040 PTKNT
-4046 DNKVR
+4046 IR
-4051 EQYLGEKGAENLD
+4051 EQRVYHGSQADFDSKVL
-4064 GNYVNKDLNRMGNKA
+4064 NKLEGRGTLQSEETDVTDLP
-4079 VAEKM
+4079 
-4084 EKDGKDDATIKI
+4084 KDMA
-4096 ATGWERGADGKWRY
+4096 Y
-4110 EIPDFTVD
+4110 
-4118 FEYAQYCIENG
+4118 
-4129 KDAPLWRVARE
+4129 RE
-4140 TDLFLAYP
+4140 TDINELADILKSGGMRRMPNGKVVEHTPKPGRISLRPKLGGNSHGGKGFAKGAPWSSLGGTLSGGSATKVLIGVPGKSIEWQTGHHGSYTEAKPFEDIKHGEPLFLKFDENGNVPVSVSNMRIWVVDKGGNYHEFIQDSNSDAKITDGNGGEKRTDEQDDNLLYRTSDELNSEYGDRWISEQTNEDGRHTTQVKNTINSYKKFGEWVKADSNGRDVSILDASSGLGLGTDWMRENGMNVDDVEPYPSEDRTKPTFTSYDDIDKRYDYIVSNAVLNVIPDDWRANVLHNMADKLKDGGKMVINVRGANSIAKQGKEGVTRITLDDPSEILVLRPDGSIKAYQKGFTKEELKDWCKK
-4148 ELGDIPVKFAPRSD
+4148 ELGD
-4162 EGGHYDP
+4162 GY
-4169 NTHEIVVSTY
+4169 
-4179 GKLDQESFH
+4179 
-4188 DVLIHEVQHAIQDIE
+4188 
-4203 GFNPGANPQDSRV
+4203 
-4216 KSLAAKAD
+4216 
-4224 RYYMAQLKAQ
+4224 
-4234 ASVKGNLKRM
+4234 SV
-4244 SQSTIKEKEEEAQ
+4244 E
-4257 KEYDVDYLTAH
+4257 
-4268 LIVDTQRRTR
+4268 
-4278 FPEEAKQKIIKQL
+4278 
-4291 VQKCHNTPLEVR
+4291 
-4303 KASADIIND
+4303 
-4312 PDYFFKKL
+4312 
-4320 SHKAFDV
+4320 
-4327 YMKNMGEVEARNVE
+4327 
-4341 TRRLLSDFTR
+4341 
-4351 RHTIATDTEDIPRDK
+4351 IATNKNAGGSYDTA
-4366 QLFVYGD
+4366 VVV
-4373 SNGGGKRH
+4373 
-4381 SRRKGKDHTIY
+4381 T
-4392 GGNSGYV
+4392 
-4399 GHSMSKRA
+4399 
-4407 AEAREEGRYPK
+4407 K
-4418 NDFRKTYEVS
+4418 N
-4428 PKSFDALVEAGIIND
+4428 N
-4443 GEWHH
+4443 
-4448 TSVYGNKTTFY
+4448 
-4459 GWDDIDAQIYAEN
+4459 
-4472 KAEIDGIVK
+4472 
-4481 QTKPMTFDEMNDY
+4481 
-4494 VRSNNPFK
+4494 
-4502 RESTSKEYNDRIDE
+4502 
-4516 VYRWGNREGRKINAE
+4516 
-4531 YESGTTEESE
+4531 ESGTIGVTSE
-4541 NERMYRL
+4541 AGHPRGSAQTVPNSYAKLDNGLEITKGL
-4548 NELRAEEERRMDDIR
+4548 DNIV
-4563 RQYPEDALIEANNKK
+4563 
-4578 HSEWESE
+4578 S
-4585 QIANM
+4585 QITQNGKMGA
-4590 RNHNKNLSDKLNKF
+4590 HEFLYNLS
-4604 FEEKRKEYSEESG
+4604 SS
-4617 VRYSLRSGEDLK
+4617 
-4629 AQYKLTDKE
+4629 
-4638 KDDATKRI
+4638 
-4646 DERIAD
+4646 
-4652 LHRQREMEQSLKSE
+4652 
-4666 NGNFAESHND
+4666 
-4676 SGYLPRDTKA
+4676 
-4686 VGAQSVVPSGA
+4686 
-4697 KVENKFSPKE
+4697 
-4707 SLLKNLSDFI
+4707 
-4717 SNFGDADNINAENF
+4717 
-4731 PTQLFEGF
+4731 F
-4739 GFKQREEA
+4739 GFKGKNLKESYYKDLSENIGIRIANHYANADNFAKKGSNEDNYGIVIKLSPNKF
-4747 KDKQTSLYVKTQ
+4747 KDKDGVNYLEYVYFPDKLSGERQT
-4759 TADGEKL
+4759 E
-4766 TIRLSDHSGNALS
+4766 
-4779 IIKKGGRADKG
+4779 
-4790 YSIVIETP
+4790 IV
-4798 SSANTKFKPNK
+4798 
-4809 YSKVIEFVYKNP
+4809 
-4821 TKERLEQIAK
+4821 
-4831 GVFDLVDNGEYIDLA
+4831 
-4846 DADEIHSSPKIGG
+4846 
-4859 EPNGLP
+4859 NGLKTFLQTGDYAALP
-4865 APSGLSVTYKQNEN
+4865 HPDKVNASGRFKEELLLQNP
-4879 SSFRTSYGTTTE
+4879 
-4891 KESPEAKTA
+4891 ESPEAKTA
-4900 AADTLSKEMNLQGNV
+4900 AVNTLSKEMNLQGNV
-4915 TVLTSTD
+4915 TVLTSTE

-4992 ITQAIDQLA
+4992 ITQTIDQLA

-5019 LAEDGSFL
+5019 LAEDESFL

-5043 DLLRKAGINLGTKL
+5043 DLLRKAGINLGTEL

-5080 VFSQAEDI
+5080 VFAQAEDI

-5161 PKENGRKFLNEASES
+5161 PKENGHKFLNEASES

-5188 DGIAKALGRPIRD
+5188 DGIAEALGRPIRD
-5201 DEDAWRTMNT
+5201 DEDAWRTMNS

-5257 YLNCKHALERNKA
+5257 YLNCKHGLERNKA

-5306 QQAISDYNKEVSNI
+5306 QQAISDYNKKVSHI
-5320 KSRMAQ
+5320 KSRMGQ
-5326 GKRIADSEY
+5326 GKRIDDSEY

-5349 KGLLVVIGQ
+5349 KDLLIVIGQ
-5358 TADAYIDASRDQY
+5358 TADAYIDALRDQY
-5371 VEAQRRDYSG
+5371 IEAQCKDYSG

-5399 YDVNDLEDEAQ
+5399 YDVNNLEDEAR
-5410 NLVAQFEGAVG
+5410 NLIAQFEGAVG

-5450 LQQYQSTKAMYANY
+5450 LQQYQDTKAMYANY

-5479 NYVSGG
+5479 NYVAGSS
-5485 NGLTPEDFQKVM
+5485 GLTPEDFQKVM

-5552 YEQSSNGTLTP
+5552 YEQSSNGTLTS
-5563 VLPKVHDG
+5563 VLPKLHDG

-5607 FNAPQW
+5607 LHAPQW

-5654 ATEKRLLRHFAA
+5654 AVEKQLLRHFAA

-5720 AKTGTEKVVG
+5720 AKTGTERVVG

-5874 KEWMKSDPKRYTGVV
+5874 KEWMKSNPQRYTGVV

-5944 QEFRGMFGTGASI
+5944 QEFRGMFGTGVSI

-6011 TAVAPITDA
+6011 TIVAPITDA

-6033 NATSNNQQAP
+6033 NATSNNKQAP
-6043 EWQRAGKDTPQA
+6043 EWQRAGKDTPQV

-6078 NATGTM
+6078 NATGAM

-6111 FEAMLTGDTSELKV
+6111 FEAMLTGDTSELKE

-6130 AGKFYVSSGDDK
+6130 AGKFYVSSSDDN

-6181 LRMRELMDE
+6181 QRMRQLMDE

-6204 AIKKMQRAIRKN
+6204 AIKTMQRAIHKN
-6216 PDDEE
+6216 PDNEE

>member
-13 TELPEFGYQVAETYE
+13 TELPESGYQVADTYE

-57 PEDYETFYSTLFQ
+57 PDDYETFYSTLFQ

-83 APKPSTQP
+83 APKPGTQP
-91 QTKQTDQKSNG
+91 QTKQADQTSNG
-102 TATNVVPG
+102 TPTNVAPG
-110 TGPATETTDKVAAAK
+110 TGSATGTTDKVAAAK
-125 GANNSLLG
+125 DANNSLLDG
-133 GSQSITSVL
+133 RPSITSVL
-142 DNMAND
+142 DNVAND
-148 AKQAVTTPTDPQLT
+148 VKQAVTTPTDPQLT

-172 GQPPTV
+172 GQQSPTV
-178 VSQQEKARGYNVWKT
+178 VNQQEKSRGYNVWKT
-193 KINNAFDTY
+193 KINNAFDNY

-215 IESVAKDIESRT
+215 IDSVAKDIESRT
-227 GNNEERNEF
+227 DNNEERNEF

-249 TRNTKSVQVKAG
+249 TRSTKSVQVQAG

-334 YILGESEAQK
+334 YILGESKDKK

-367 YTAQNNIKALSKKDL
+367 YTAQNKIKALSKEDL

-399 RKYKGQNSIADY
+399 RKYKGLNSIADY
-411 YASQNTFSTG
+411 YASQNTYSTG
-421 EARATRGNR
+421 EARATHGNR

-438 GTYQTVDIHDVK
+438 GTYQTVDIHGVK
-450 GDQASVGDAR
+450 GEQASVGDAR

-470 ETADGSGGGN
+470 ETADGSGNGN

-504 PEWDDLDDKTKAQ
+504 PEWDDLDDKAKAQ

-539 FVANGKS
+539 FVENGKS
-546 VDRAEDEFNA
+546 VDKAEDEFNA

-570 EIESQLKH
+570 EIESQIKH
-578 AKKLREQLETAYENL
+578 AKKLREQLETAFENL
-593 RQSAREERGGGVST
+593 RQSAKEERGGGVNT
-607 MLGDAGQFRA
+607 LLGDAGQFRV

-639 AFASFWENFSDADG
+639 ALASFWENLTEAGG
-653 WTLGLTGL
+653 WSLGLTDL

-686 KKGVKEFAAAVQYF
+686 KKGVQEFAAAVQYF
-700 GQKSEQ
+700 GQKSKQ
-706 WRQKLGYYD
+706 WREKLGYYD

-733 FKIATVAGNAA
+733 FKVATIAGNAA
-744 KGVIKYLGKYAVR
+744 KGVVKYLGKYAVK
-757 ALDKGV
+757 ALDEGV
-763 AETASAGV
+763 AEVASASV
-771 RAVSQSAINRS
+771 RAVSKSAINRS

-802 TLNVGVNATALAAQG
+802 TLNVGVNATALVAQG

-831 NVANYSTGNAQVA
+831 NVANYRTGNAQVA

-855 KLFVHDD
+855 KLFVHDN

-889 FGPWSRYLDQH
+889 VGPWSRYLDQH

-920 NLDKTLGMIAKG
+920 YLDKTLGMIAKG

-945 FEQAGMGGSLTF
+945 LEQAGMGGSLTF
-957 YAQNNLSQLINVMT
+957 YAQNNLSQLINAIT
-971 VGDMS
+971 VGDKS
-976 VGEAL
+976 VSEAL

-1009 AIVCGVHTTIGAASY
+1009 AIVCGIHTTIGAASY

-1034 QRKNEKECSRVL
+1034 QRKNEKECAKVL
-1046 GEDYWSKLKHDIDL
+1046 GEEYWANLKHDIDL

-1080 DLSDEAKQAIINY
+1080 DLSNEAKQAIINY
-1093 AVTFKTQQALNYG
+1093 ALTLKTQQALNYG

-1119 YQEAYD
+1119 YQDAYD

-1135 ISKLQENANSAK
+1135 ISKLQENVNSAK
-1147 ESLAKLLGCSTDE
+1147 ESLAKLLECSTDE
-1160 VDSKVKGFGEGYREI
+1160 VDSKVKGFGEDYREI
-1175 YEAATKDIPD
+1175 YEEATKNIAD

-1210 DVLIID
+1210 DALIID
-1216 HEQKLEQNKS
+1216 HEQELEQNKS
-1226 YVEQNSNKESETTI
+1226 YVEQNSNKESGTTI

-1280 ASEFEFAS
+1280 VSEFEFAS

-1340 VEGIEQSETDGTPT
+1340 VEDIEQSETDGTPT

-1363 QMYNFT
+1363 QLYNFT

-1385 ATYIKNDNSALNR
+1385 ATYIGNDNSALNR

-1443 SEEEVRTGIDDLLNG
+1443 SEEEVRTGIDDLLAG
-1458 KDQDSEQSETNIDEE
+1458 KVQDSEQSEANNDEE

-1493 KDDGTIF
+1493 RDDGTIF
-1500 IASKDSPVSF
+1500 IASEDSPISF
-1510 GETRERVA
+1510 ETSRERVA
-1518 ELIAKSNNAEQA
+1518 ELIAKSHNAEQA
-1530 TDAIGEGSKTQ
+1530 TDASGESPKTQ
-1541 DSPETATD
+1541 DSTETAAD
-1549 DRKKQTAADISVDD
+1549 DQKKQTAADISVGD
-1563 EITIN
+1563 EIIIN

-1579 NKCAIE
+1579 NRCAIE

-1608 INAETKS
+1608 INAETES
-1615 TDAAGQSSEA
+1615 TDAAEKSSETD
-1625 GIAPGERTEGE
+1625 IAPGERAEGE

-1642 SGNKIPEGEAV
+1642 EGNKIPEGGA
-1653 SSDVSSDQET
+1653 VSSDQET
-1663 DKVETSHT
+1663 DKVETPHT
-1671 NEEESSAEVKSQPQ
+1671 DVEESSSDVKPQPQ

-1693 EKPKEVPATEAS
+1693 EKPKEVPTTEES

-1740 QTGGSAETTSEVIK
+1740 QTGGNAETTSEVIK

-1759 KRKALADAESEEI
+1759 KRKALADAESEKI

-1806 RVPEERKDNASTTD
+1806 RVPEERAKAEEEPQPIGKGFFGNIYDQFKGKVKAAFDFLLKHKEGDLLGVFHRNDLGDIDLVWGDENMGLNHIISKHVGEGKDFATVEDLISAIDKIISDGDIIRDNENRYVVSLNGYRVGIRKDFDGQKKNWVVTAVDYNRSKEEKGIDTNPTSAS
-1820 EHGVPF
+1820 HGV
-1826 VTSSDGNVDFG
+1826 N
-1837 QITEST
+1837 E
-1843 GLEAAPIRLSE
+1843 
-1854 GVVDEKGNGYG
+1854 
-1865 LKHIEVRHGAQI
+1865 
-1877 RNAGFAS
+1877 
-1884 VKDFVKYVAENYD
+1884 
-1897 KDNVKVGKRRADG
+1897 
-1910 SGTYLIQVE
+1910 
-1919 DGHSNVLYI
+1919 
-1928 ELSRDGKYWNVN
+1928 
-1940 SGGVFRKGYAEKK
+1940 
-1953 ENVERNSEGSAS
+1953 
-1965 AATTQDQSFVQTDS
+1965 
-1979 KNGSE
+1979 SE
-1984 SAVTHGDS
+1984 SAAPNDAFDHKG
-1992 QRVSVGKDTNEDDTT
+1992 TNEHATD
-2007 QTSPT
+2007 QTSST
-2012 EKSETDNKNTLS
+2012 EKAETGNKNSVS

-2033 VGTEST
+2033 VDTEST

-2044 NARKTDGEPH
+2044 NARKTGGEPH
-2054 AHSEQPLTERTR
+2054 AYPEQPLTERTR

-2081 WVDHLSENGE
+2081 WVDHLSDNGE

-2143 VGEEEWNQRLKDA
+2143 VGEEDWNKRLKDA

-2210 MWETVKRFVGGNK
+2210 MWESVKRFVGGNK

-2228 QAVKDFAD
+2228 QAVKDFAN

-2321 RKFDKTHHLTV
+2321 RKFDKAHHLTV
-2332 DDVKSI
+2332 DDVKNI

-2403 AQYTKSVDITRVCKK
+2403 AQYAKSVDITRVCKK

-2548 KLTGALRANA
+2548 KLTGALRTNA

-2725 KSIVYAARQT
+2725 KAIVYAARQT

-2795 GKGIGYKKVSADY
+2795 GKGIGYQRVSADY
-2808 DGPKYYNVR
+2808 DGPKYYNAR
-2817 DGQYYTLVFDNV
+2817 DGQYYSLVFDNV

-2946 GTIESGRMVTS
+2946 GTIESGRMVTG

-2964 RLSEAQLHY
+2964 RLSDAQLHY

-3017 AVNDLGETMTSGDTN
+3017 AVNDLGETMTSGDTS

-3065 QPKFTGIAKGKFTDF
+3065 QPKFTGIAKGKFTDY

-3145 GRAQEMERERGYAKT
+3145 ERAKEMERERGYAKT

-3185 KRDAAA
+3185 KREVAA

-3215 AKDAYEKAKAKGNV
+3215 AKDAYETAKAKGNV

-3242 DAKREREK
+3242 DAKKEREK
-3250 AQKAAGTAGVRH
+3250 AQKTAGTTGVRH
-3262 SRRRNPTPEERAI
+3262 SRRRNPTPEERAM
-3275 RDELANTMKDAG
+3275 RDELANTMKNAG
-3287 IDVSVDDEVGQKV
+3287 IDVSVDDEVGQRVIDLENENQMSKAMRFAYDEMNKNTDESLTADNQKSSRPRGESSVDDAKV
-3300 MDAEREM
+3300 DNRIEISKNASENLRELSQNLTDGSGWDARDFLLSIQKALGSSNENPDKTQYFKN
-3307 DDVRMEAKHHSEEA
+3307 DDDYTLRLANHRSNARMFIFHDHTTGNTSIVVKMSDKQFKNHSEVELK
-3321 ERRNRTLSTVDNA
+3321 EFVYFPDKMTTDVQQNIINGLQHWVETGEYNQPCDQIKTS
-3334 ISIVS
+3334 
-3339 GRPVKEVRAERK
+3339 EVRNGIREQIVKNGNLSHDGILQLAEKMRASDNEDTIRNSSTK
-3351 AREEK
+3351 ELFSLLRELSELNANAYK
-3356 FKAETKDLYDRVL
+3356 GYGALSSEQSKINHEIYSVKDSLLCKIAQELVNRGEDVGNRSNVLYFREPGTGIQFSFHYPLFRSKLSELTSKLNFTNKNPEWDRV
-3369 SGNFDDVTLQRIN
+3369 R
-3382 DYLDNVTPNNEFGRR
+3382 
-3397 ISKRLP
+3397 
-3403 QEVVRRVRK
+3403 
-3412 GERASEVDVLFS
+3412 
-3424 RISESAV
+3424 
-3431 PANERTRPEAKRRI
+3431 
-3445 EEKKKELLKGWAI
+3445 
-3458 ATGNWHTSVEDFTH
+3458 
-3472 NTEPIGSGKD
+3472 D
-3482 SVVYQSDDGKSVIK
+3482 SW
-3496 VSAGKDNLKKFRPD
+3496 
-3510 IDAITLFNHVFRN
+3510 TM
-3523 SPYKILGYGE
+3523 
-3533 VDGKFVKFLKQPI
+3533 
-3546 VDFTDSTPL
+3546 
-3555 SAEERVRY
+3555 SAEEYAKAKESAQRIYSKKVDLMQKYADYEKNEYYIPFIQTVNKLLHDKRILNALQRRNSGRIINPDDIY
-3563 MDNLGFKPMNE
+3563 AGMSENLKLATRSDNWVEYEDEFRTHHPSYSYIFPQASLSYSAKVYLNEKVAKELGNE
-3574 ERTAFTNGTYVV
+3574 WEIRS
-3586 ADLQGNNIVRDKAG
+3586 
-3600 NIRVIDADVKLHTKD
+3600 RVIAKRN
-3615 FGGKYQYPAVETDF
+3615 ETLEKVS
-3629 PADNGIREQRV
+3629 NLEQEKENTIREQRV

-3650 FDHSHMGEGEG
+3650 FDHSFMGTGEGLQIHG
-3661 AQVYGWGTYVTEV
+3661 YGTYVTVSKETG
-3674 EGIGRMYARASNQS
+3674 EGYAR
-3688 TLQKEKLKSDIS
+3688 KLADEDGS
-3700 RARERL
+3700 
-3706 PFMKGEYKTALE
+3706 G
-3718 KEIVQKEEELSKIS
+3718 
-3732 DANHH
+3732 N
-3737 LYTVEIPDD
+3737 LYSVEVPDNTGD
-3746 NGSNYLDW
+3746 NYLEESQ
-3754 TKEYSEK
+3754 EYTPQSPLRKSIDAALQNRGLEPLGSETLGG
-3761 DVYSI
+3761 
-3766 VDRLLDVAAAKEKD
+3766 RLLYRALKKELGGGKAAS
-3780 GNLDDY
+3780 
-3786 EKFRDAADHIAEWVD
+3786 
-3801 GGLENDFFNKL
+3801 DF
-3812 TGANIYRKVAGS
+3812 
-3824 FEDYSEEEASKLLS
+3824 LS
-3838 EAGFTGIKYPAENM
+3838 ELGLKGVHYTG
-3852 RGGRADGAKDYVVF
+3852 RQDGECYVIF

-3886 AYGFTLGGK
+3886 AYGFTKDGK

-3942 DEVKRR
+3942 DEVKKR

-3981 IAEGEGTTLEKARA
+3981 IAEGEGSTFEKARA
-3995 IRALENVKRALDKFW
+3995 IRALEKVKQALNKFW
-4010 KGVADFLHIHYTSAE
+4010 EGVADFLHIHYTSAE
-4025 EVADRVMSDLLNGVN
+4025 EVADRVMSDLLSGVN

-4051 EQYLGEKGAENLD
+4051 EQFLGEKGAENLD
-4064 GNYVNKDLNRMGNKA
+4064 KYYVTKDRMDNKSVAEEMEKADKDA
-4079 VAEKM
+4079 VAIKM
-4084 EKDGKDDATIKI
+4084 

-4110 EIPDFTVD
+4110 EVPDFTVD
-4118 FEYAQYCIENG
+4118 FEYAQQCIENG
-4129 KDAPLWRVARE
+4129 KDAPLWRVTRE

-4148 ELGDIPVKFAPRSD
+4148 ELGDIPVKFTPRSD

-4169 NTHEIVVSTY
+4169 NNHEIVVSTY
-4179 GKLDQESFH
+4179 KKLDQESFH

-4216 KSLAAKAD
+4216 KSLAGKAD
-4224 RYYMAQLKAQ
+4224 RYYMAQRKAQ
-4234 ASVKGNLKRM
+4234 ASAKGNLKRM
-4244 SQSTIKEKEEEAQ
+4244 SQSAIKAKEEEVQ

-4278 FPEEAKQKIIKQL
+4278 FPEEAKQKIIKKL

-4303 KASADIIND
+4303 KASADYIND
-4312 PDYFFKKL
+4312 PYYFFKTPAEK
-4320 SHKAFDV
+4320 SFDV
-4327 YMKNMGEVEARNVE
+4327 YMKNMGEVEARNAE
-4341 TRRLLSDFTR
+4341 TRRGLSDFTR
-4351 RHTIATDTEDIPRDK
+4351 RNTIATDTEDIPRDK
-4366 QLFVYGD
+4366 QIIVYDDGNVSSRAKMHSQQRSVD
-4373 SNGGGKRH
+4373 ENGGGGNGGG
-4381 SRRKGKDHTIY
+4381 RRKGETRTDEQDDMT
-4392 GGNSGYV
+4392 N
-4399 GHSMSKRA
+4399 
-4407 AEAREEGRYPK
+4407 
-4418 NDFRKTYEVS
+4418 
-4428 PKSFDALVEAGIIND
+4428 VEM
-4443 GEWHH
+4443 
-4448 TSVYGNKTTFY
+4448 
-4459 GWDDIDAQIYAEN
+4459 AEN
-4472 KAEIDGIVK
+4472 GNNAVLFREMPKEELSQRVEKYDAENDSELGRFVDYLERGRSLMNGENGRFKIGKTGDLLNKYGINGEISIGTRAVNPNWHTQNGDHNLTPSEWVESMESINNPLAITAYQNKPNSFRIYTNAIKNGKSICLGVDVKRNGNGVEIDGVSEITDIKTAFGRNV
-4481 QTKPMTFDEMNDY
+4481 
-4494 VRSNNPFK
+4494 
-4502 RESTSKEYNDRIDE
+4502 ESAINKETILYP
-4516 VYRWGNREGRKINAE
+4516 EGSDAAE
-4531 YESGTTEESE
+4531 Q
-4541 NERMYRL
+4541 
-4548 NELRAEEERRMDDIR
+4548 IR
-4563 RQYPEDALIEANNKK
+4563 RNFAQSSEAHNSLLYGQSSVSAAKIEN
-4578 HSEWESE
+4578 
-4585 QIANM
+4585 
-4590 RNHNKNLSDKLNKF
+4590 
-4604 FEEKRKEYSEESG
+4604 
-4617 VRYSLRSGEDLK
+4617 
-4629 AQYKLTDKE
+4629 
-4638 KDDATKRI
+4638 
-4646 DERIAD
+4646 
-4652 LHRQREMEQSLKSE
+4652 KSE
-4666 NGNFAESHND
+4666 
-4676 SGYLPRDTKA
+4676 
-4686 VGAQSVVPSGA
+4686 
-4697 KVENKFSPKE
+4697 
-4707 SLLKNLSDFI
+4707 
-4717 SNFGDADNINAENF
+4717 
-4731 PTQLFEGF
+4731 
-4739 GFKQREEA
+4739 
-4747 KDKQTSLYVKTQ
+4747 
-4759 TADGEKL
+4759 
-4766 TIRLSDHSGNALS
+4766 
-4779 IIKKGGRADKG
+4779 
-4790 YSIVIETP
+4790 
-4798 SSANTKFKPNK
+4798 SSQ
-4809 YSKVIEFVYKNP
+4809 E
-4821 TKERLEQIAK
+4821 
-4831 GVFDLVDNGEYIDLA
+4831 
-4846 DADEIHSSPKIGG
+4846 
-4859 EPNGLP
+4859 
-4865 APSGLSVTYKQNEN
+4865 
-4879 SSFRTSYGTTTE
+4879 TTE

-4900 AADTLSKEMNLQGNV
+4900 AVDTLSKEMNLQGNV
-4915 TVLTSTD
+4915 TVLTSTE

-5043 DLLRKAGINLGTKL
+5043 DLLRKAGINLGTEL

-5080 VFSQAEDI
+5080 VFTQAEDI

-5115 ERGLLFRT
+5115 ERGLLFRG

-5257 YLNCKHALERNKA
+5257 YLNCKHGLERNKA

-5306 QQAISDYNKEVSNI
+5306 QQAISDYNKNVSHI
-5320 KSRMAQ
+5320 KSRMGQ

-5349 KGLLVVIGQ
+5349 KDLLIVIGQ

-5371 VEAQRRDYSG
+5371 VEAQRKDYSG

-5450 LQQYQSTKAMYANY
+5450 LQQYQDTKAMYANY

-5654 ATEKRLLRHFAA
+5654 ATEKQLLRHFAA

-5720 AKTGTEKVVG
+5720 AKTGTERVVG

-5738 DRNEL
+5738 DSNEL

-5785 QNKYGTMPRRA
+5785 QNKYGTMPRKA

-5874 KEWMKSDPKRYTGVV
+5874 KEWMKSNPQRYTGVV

-5989 DAYNLASG
+5989 DAYNLSSG

-6011 TAVAPITDA
+6011 TIVAPITDA

-6043 EWQRAGKDTPQA
+6043 EWQRAGKNTPQV

-6111 FEAMLTGDTSELKV
+6111 FEAMLTGNTSELKE

-6130 AGKFYVSSGDDK
+6130 AGKFYVSSSDDK

-6181 LRMRELMDE
+6181 VRMRELMDE

-6204 AIKKMQRAIRKN
+6204 TIKTMQRAIHKN
-6216 PDDEE
+6216 PDNEE